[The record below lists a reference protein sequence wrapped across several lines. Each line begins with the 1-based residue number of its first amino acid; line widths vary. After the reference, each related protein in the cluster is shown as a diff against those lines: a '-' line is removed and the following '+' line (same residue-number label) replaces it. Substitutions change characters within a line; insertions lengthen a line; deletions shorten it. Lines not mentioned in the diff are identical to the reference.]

1 MKNFCKKIIAV
12 FITVVMLI
20 TGLVIPSISA
30 FAESTPITKD
40 SNSKLSFVAWGDTQV
55 SKDLLLRSREKYV
68 SAASKDLQNSHSTL
82 DALVLAGDITEDNE
96 AEEYE
101 KMYGYLSPAP
111 INNFITA
118 AGNHDIRNKSYSK
131 TKKSFVDFTNRL
143 NASAGSSLKID
154 SMHYSYTIN
163 GYKFIVLGSD
173 ETESEEASISTTQ
186 LNWLDSQLK
195 SSANKGKPVFVVMHQ
210 VLKNT
215 HGLPDTWGSPIKT
228 AGSVGAQS
236 DKIKTILNKY
246 KNVVLITGHL
256 HTGFG
261 KYSYEK
267 IGNIHS
273 VNLPSLGVNNN
284 DGYYNENGL
293 GYIAEV
299 YDNKVV
305 FKARDFNKGEYQSKY
320 NITIY
325 LDRVKSASLSTT
337 TYTYNGKAKK
347 PTVAVYN
354 YSGAKISSSN
364 YNVAYPNGRINPGEY
379 KVKITFKN
387 AYQGNPSVSKTFKI
401 LPKGTSLSTLTAGSK
416 KFTVKWKKQSSQ
428 TTGYQ
433 IQYSTSSKFTSP
445 KYVTVS
451 SNKTTSKTISK
462 LKGKK
467 KYYVRIRTYKTV
479 NGKKYYSTWSKSKSI
494 TTKK

>member
-1 MKNFCKKIIAV
+1 MKKLGKKILSVLLTA
-12 FITVVMLI
+12 VMLI
-20 TGLVIPSISA
+20 TCLITPAVSV

-55 SKDLLLRSREKYV
+55 SKNFLLSSREKYV
-68 SAASKDLQNSHSTL
+68 ASASNDLKNSQSTL
-82 DALVLAGDITEDNE
+82 DALVLAGDITEDSA
-96 AEEYE
+96 AEEYD
-101 KMYGYLSPAP
+101 KMYGYLSVAP

-118 AGNHDIRNKSYSK
+118 AGNHDIRNKSYSE
-131 TKKSFVDFTNRL
+131 TKKSFVDFTNKL

-154 SMHYSYTIN
+154 SMHYSYTVN

-173 ETESEEASISTTQ
+173 ETVFEEASISTSQ

-215 HGLPDTWGSPIKT
+215 HGLPDTWGSSIKT

-236 DKIKTILNKY
+236 DKIKNILNKY

-273 VNLPSLGVNNN
+273 VNLPSVGVDNN
-284 DGYYNENGL
+284 DGYNENGL

-305 FKARDFNKGEYQSKY
+305 FKARDFNKGEYLSQY

-325 LDRVKSASLSTT
+325 LDRVKSSSLSTT

-347 PTVAVYN
+347 PTVTLYN

-364 YNVAYPNGRINPGEY
+364 YTVTYPSGRINPGEY
-379 KVKITFKN
+379 KIKVTFKN
-387 AYQGNPSVSKTFKI
+387 AYKGNPSVTKAFKI
-401 LPKGTSLSTLTAGSK
+401 LPKGTSLSSLKAGSK
-416 KFTVKWKKQSSQ
+416 KITVKWKKQSTQ

-445 KYVTVS
+445 KYITVS

-479 NGKKYYSTWSKSKSI
+479 SGKKYYSSWSKAKSI